1 METDLVDSGTW
12 QSIIWTGSKFPSV
25 GQRVLEAKG
34 LAKADGCNPTEGGSQ
49 DPAKCADGKT
59 ASRAPIRCLP
69 HRWDTDLLADR
80 EGLSR
85 GEADRV
91 EGRIGCSTHIRA
103 SFQSFIGL
111 SAHVLI
117 SRLVSSRQSSRR
129 LLYRS
134 HRRCNPTTHKQQP
147 PLSTPS

>member
-1 METDLVDSGTW
+1 MEADLVDRGTW

-34 LAKADGCNPTEGGSQ
+34 LAKSDGCNPTEGGSQ
-49 DPAKCADGKT
+49 DPAKGADGKT

-91 EGRIGCSTHIRA
+91 G
-103 SFQSFIGL
+103 
-111 SAHVLI
+111 
-117 SRLVSSRQSSRR
+117 SRLGTCVSMGIQSWAGVPNAGLIGPAWKVGRQ
-129 LLYRS
+129 L
-134 HRRCNPTTHKQQP
+134 K
-147 PLSTPS
+147 